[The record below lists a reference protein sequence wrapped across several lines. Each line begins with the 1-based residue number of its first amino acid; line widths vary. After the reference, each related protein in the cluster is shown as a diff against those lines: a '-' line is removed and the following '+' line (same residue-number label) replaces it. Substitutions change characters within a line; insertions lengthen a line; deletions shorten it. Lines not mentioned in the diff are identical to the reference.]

1 VPAARNL
8 QLLMARSA
16 PGKEEDA
23 RYVDVRFLR
32 AFLQQLKR
40 EISRAMLLS
49 LVKPFSR
56 TVP

>member
-1 VPAARNL
+1 
-8 QLLMARSA
+8 MARSA